1 MKLKLALAFNKMT
14 ILFTSLM
21 GKWWDEA
28 LILIASYCVAFFT
41 PTWKFL
47 AGVCFLIIADMIM
60 AIAATKKSGQEVKS
74 RKMMR
79 TVWKLIVYAVLIMVA
94 HVVKLMFKFPDT
106 WPIVEGVTGL
116 VCTIELK
123 SMDENL
129 KLITGKSV
137 FSQIINLVNKKTENE
152 NKP

>member
-1 MKLKLALAFNKMT
+1 MKLAILLKKIPMLAT
-14 ILFTSLM
+14 TLM
-21 GKWWDEA
+21 GQWWDEA
-28 LILIASYCVAFFT
+28 LMLTGSYAVAFFT

-47 AGVCFLIIADMIM
+47 AGVCFLIVADMLM

-79 TVWKLIVYAVLIMVA
+79 TVWKLIVYALLIMVA

-123 SMDENL
+123 SMDENF

-137 FSQIINLVNKKTENE
+137 FSQLINLVNKKTENE